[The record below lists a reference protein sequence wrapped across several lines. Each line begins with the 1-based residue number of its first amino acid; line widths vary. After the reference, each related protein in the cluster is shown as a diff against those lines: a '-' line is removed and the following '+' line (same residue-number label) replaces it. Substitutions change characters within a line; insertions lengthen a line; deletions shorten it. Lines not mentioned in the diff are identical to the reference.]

1 MTKYTQISIV
11 CTAEA
16 AIKKLKKAEIGVY
29 NCKKTGANFL
39 FCVKD
44 KDLKKVFAIFSKPC
58 YNIKV
63 ENLGRRAGFLKSL
76 TTRIGLAVGAFVFVV
91 AAAVSNSFVF
101 KINVSGSGSYLSPEV
116 RRIIYEAG
124 AKEFSL
130 CTRFDAPAA
139 TGKILALPN
148 VTFCNIQRRGS
159 ILTVDV
165 QVDEEHTGKAELS
178 SLVADRA
185 GVVKNVVAICGTAR
199 VKAGDRV
206 NQGDA
211 LISAY
216 TVVGGGEDEKRVD
229 CLAAGYCELECS
241 QTFEYSAAEESD
253 ENLQSAYA
261 QALLYAEDI
270 TSRSHTVKQVDGGVI
285 YVIEITYLHKLRI
298 NIS

>member
-1 MTKYTQISIV
+1 MTEHTQISIV

-16 AIKKLKKAEIGVY
+16 AIKKLKKAGIGVY
-29 NCKKTGANFL
+29 NCKKSGAEFL

-44 KDLKKVFAIFSKPC
+44 KDLKKVFAIFSKSC

-63 ENLGRRAGFLKSL
+63 QNLGRRAGFLKGL
-76 TTRIGLAVGAFVFVV
+76 VNRIGLVVGAFVFVV

-101 KINVSGSGSYLSPEV
+101 KINVSGSGSYLTPEV
-116 RRIIYEAG
+116 KRIIYEAG

-130 CTRFDAPAA
+130 CTGFDAPAA

-148 VTFCNIQRRGS
+148 VTFCHIQRRGS

-178 SLVADRA
+178 SLVSDRA
-185 GVVKNVVAICGTAR
+185 GVVRNIVAICGTAR
-199 VKAGDRV
+199 CGAGDRV

-216 TVVGGGEDEKRVD
+216 TVVGEGEDEKRVD

-241 QTFEYSAAEESD
+241 QSLEYAAQEESD

-261 QALLYAEDI
+261 QTLLYADNI
-270 TSRSHTVKQVDGGVI
+270 LSRRHTVKQVDGGVV
-285 YVIEITYLHKLRI
+285 YVIEFTYLHKLSI
-298 NIS
+298 NIN

>member
-1 MTKYTQISIV
+1 MTKYTQISVV

-16 AIKKLKKAEIGVY
+16 ALKKLKKAGIGVY
-29 NCKKTGANFL
+29 NCKKSGANFL

-44 KDLKKVFAIFSKPC
+44 KDLKKVFAIFAKPC
-58 YNIKV
+58 YNITV
-63 ENLGRRAGFLKSL
+63 ENLGRRAGFLKGL
-76 TTRIGLAVGAFVFVV
+76 VNRIGLAVGAFIFVV

-130 CTRFDAPAA
+130 CAKFDAPAA

-165 QVDEEHTGKAELS
+165 QVDEEHTGKAELT
-178 SLVADRA
+178 SLVSDRS
-185 GVVKNVVAICGTAR
+185 GVVENIVAICGTAR
-199 VKAGDRV
+199 VKEGDRV
-206 NQGDA
+206 KSGDT

-216 TVVGGGEDEKRVD
+216 TIVGEGEDEKRVD
-229 CLAAGYCELECS
+229 CLAAGYCELRCS
-241 QTFEYSAAEESD
+241 SSFEYAAKEESD

-261 QALLYAEDI
+261 QTLLYAENI
-270 TSRSHTVKQVDGGVI
+270 LSRKHTVKQADDGVI
-285 YVIEITYLHKLRI
+285 YVIEFTYLHKLSI
-298 NIS
+298 NIG